1 MQGNPGTQLEGV
13 RAAFPDEATVR
24 TSFGSLLGSSQAM
37 EKVRAFAR
45 RAAQVNAPV
54 LILGET
60 GTGKS
65 LLGRVI
71 HGQSPRAASPYLAI
85 NCAGIPDTLFE
96 SEFFGHQ
103 RGAFTGARD
112 GRKGFIEQAQRGT
125 LFLDEIGELS
135 TAQQAKL
142 LTALEE
148 GEIRRLGGEGVLQ
161 VDVRVLAATSR
172 NLSREMGS
180 GAFRRDLFHRL
191 AVLVCHIPPLRERR
205 EDVPLLIRRF
215 VDKFQTRHHR
225 PPTQVPSNSIQYL
238 QERPWPGN
246 VRELAHILEAAMI
259 LSEKLSLDLEAIRAA
274 EAMTQEGCEEP
285 ERPFGAGSPPR
296 EPEQQGKGGWP
307 EVSKAGRSRY
317 SFNGTADEE
326 REAILSALA
335 RCRGNKSR
343 AAEELGMSRNTLR
356 QRLTRYRLE

>member
-1 MQGNPGTQLEGV
+1 
-13 RAAFPDEATVR
+13 
-24 TSFGSLLGSSQAM
+24 M

-71 HGQSPRAASPYLAI
+71 HRQSPRAAFPYLTI

-103 RGAFTGARD
+103 RGAFTGARE

-125 LFLDEIGELS
+125 LFLDEVGELS

-148 GEIRRLGGEGVLQ
+148 GEIRRLGGVGVLR
-161 VDVRVLAATSR
+161 VDVRFLAATSR

-205 EDVPLLIRRF
+205 EDIPLLTRRF
-215 VDKFQTRHHR
+215 VEGFQTRHRR
-225 PPTQVPSNSIQYL
+225 PPTPVPPSSIEYL

-246 VRELAHILEAAMI
+246 VRELAHILEAAII
-259 LSEKLSLDLEAIRAA
+259 LSEKLSLDIEAIQAA
-274 EAMTQEGCEEP
+274 EAMTTQDGGEEP
-285 ERPFGAGSPPR
+285 GSSCRVGFSASGPDKEGRGGRP
-296 EPEQQGKGGWP
+296 KGR
-307 EVSKAGRSRY
+307 KAGRGRY
-317 SFNGTADEE
+317 TFNGTAEEE

-335 RCRGNKSR
+335 RSRGNKSR

-356 QRLTRYRLE
+356 QRLTRYRLNE